1 MIIEKE
7 KPEECISIDTGI
19 KNLMTIYNP
28 TGLQHIIK
36 GNELVSINEF
46 YNKKLAELQSI
57 NKTEL
62 QLSKFNRL
70 YSLLYERKNKIKGI
84 INNIVNK
91 LVNYYNDKKVFIVG
105 YNENWKNKV
114 ALNKNTNRMFYQ
126 IPYKEILD
134 KLKDKLLSQGKKLI
148 TIEESY
154 TSKSD
159 SLTFEKMD
167 SETKFKGNRKH

>member
-1 MIIEKE
+1 
-7 KPEECISIDTGI
+7 
-19 KNLMTIYNP
+19 
-28 TGLQHIIK
+28 
-36 GNELVSINEF
+36 
-46 YNKKLAELQSI
+46 
-57 NKTEL
+57 
-62 QLSKFNRL
+62 
-70 YSLLYERKNKIKGI
+70 LYERKNKIKGI

-159 SLTFEKMD
+159 SLTFEKMN
-167 SETKFKGNRKH
+167 SETKFNGNRKHRGLFISSIGKALNADLNGAINIMRKVFDLKQILGTNIYNPSILCYK